1 MQPKFYVNQTWWI
14 LGALEFILFCT
25 VKICDE
31 YIIGIY
37 LQKWSNN
44 VNEPKIN
51 NNPVILVHVY
61 VYE

>member
-1 MQPKFYVNQTWWI
+1 M
-14 LGALEFILFCT
+14 
-25 VKICDE
+25 KICDE

-51 NNPVILVHVY
+51 NNPVILVYIYMNNVKCNIGRSPLN
-61 VYE
+61 

>member
-1 MQPKFYVNQTWWI
+1 MDIGHFRIYSVLHSEDLWWI
-14 LGALEFILFCT
+14 S
-25 VKICDE
+25 
-31 YIIGIY
+31 IGIY

-51 NNPVILVHVY
+51 NNPVILVY